1 MSLIEINNYETD
13 DLVFRPDAQTTSK
26 YDFSLI
32 NTGPKAIK
40 VKYLP
45 GATHMKNIDIGD
57 WIDMYVYEDTLC
69 KKGEY
74 TLINLGCAME
84 LPEGFE
90 GHLVPRSS
98 TYKRWGII
106 QANHCGIFD
115 HSYCGNDDIWRMPA
129 IALEKD
135 VLIPKDTRI
144 CQFRI
149 TRNQPKI
156 IFEIVD
162 SLNNDNRSGFGSTGV

>member
-1 MSLIEINNYETD
+1 MDKEISDLIYRKPDGTRINYAD
-13 DLVFRPDAQTTSK
+13 IVQRRASIGKP
-26 YDFSLI
+26 
-32 NTGPKAIK
+32 IK
-40 VKYLP
+40 IRYLP
-45 GATHMKNIDIGD
+45 GATHMKSIDVGD

-84 LPEGFE
+84 LPEGYE

-115 HSYCGNDDIWRMPA
+115 HSYCGNDDIWYMPA

-149 TRNQPKI
+149 ISNQPRI
-156 IFEIVD
+156 IFNVVD
-162 SLNNDNRSGFGSTGV
+162 DLGNDNRGGRGTTGA

>member
-1 MSLIEINNYETD
+1 MTDTLVD
-13 DLVFRPDAQTTSK
+13 DLIFRPDRKTISK

-32 NTGPKAIK
+32 DKNPKIVK
-40 VKYLP
+40 VRYLP
-45 GATHMKNIDIGD
+45 GATHMRGIEIGD

-69 KKGEY
+69 KKGKY

-84 LPEGFE
+84 LPEGYE

-115 HSYCGNDDIWRMPA
+115 HSYCGNDDIWCMPA

-135 VLIPKDTRI
+135 VLIPKDTRV

-149 TRNQPKI
+149 IRNQPKI
-156 IFEIVD
+156 IFNVVD
-162 SLNNDNRSGFGSTGV
+162 DLGNDNRGGWGTTGA